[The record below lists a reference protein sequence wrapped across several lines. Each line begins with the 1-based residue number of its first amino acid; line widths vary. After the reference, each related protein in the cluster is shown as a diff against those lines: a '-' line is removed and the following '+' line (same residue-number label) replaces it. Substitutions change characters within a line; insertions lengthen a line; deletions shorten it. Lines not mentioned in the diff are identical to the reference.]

1 MLVRRDRWNPKL
13 LLGKIEIRLLILLVF
28 VLAFFQGY
36 QGWRNWSED
45 RAVAEQR
52 THLEKALKDL
62 EIERQKVFTDYA
74 TALESYETKSVMHQQ
89 YHVANAQLKLQS
101 LAIQQ
106 DQLLMLNNR

>member
-1 MLVRRDRWNPKL
+1 MESQIAAR
-13 LLGKIEIRLLILLVF
+13 KIETRLLILLVL
-28 VLAFFQGY
+28 VLVVFQGY

-45 RAVAEQR
+45 RAATERR
-52 THLEKALKDL
+52 TNLEKSLKDL

-74 TALESYETKSVMHQQ
+74 AALESYETKSVMHQQ
-89 YHVANAQLKLQS
+89 YHATNAQLKLQS